1 VDYFTLHRADVS
13 YAVVGEAEEYSADL
27 IVLGV
32 RHAPER
38 ATHLAAKIAYQI
50 IAAAPCAVLTISS

>member
-1 VDYFTLHRADVS
+1 MTLHETDVS
-13 YAVVGEAEEYSADL
+13 RAVVNEAQEYSADL

-32 RHAPER
+32 KHAAER

-50 IAAAPCAVLTISS
+50 IAAAPCAVLTISPL